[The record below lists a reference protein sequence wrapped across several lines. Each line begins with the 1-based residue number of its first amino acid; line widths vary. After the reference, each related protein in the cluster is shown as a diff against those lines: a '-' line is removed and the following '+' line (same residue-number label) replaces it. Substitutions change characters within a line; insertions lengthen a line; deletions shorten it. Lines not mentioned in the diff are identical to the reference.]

1 MYRCSSLQLA
11 AYAFDYFERTYI
23 HIYMYIER
31 EMCIFIHLS
40 PRTCICILALVL
52 AYARCWSGYRYKYMV

>member
-40 PRTCICILALVL
+40 PRMVL